1 MNRNKI
7 KRNIKK
13 WIRYFYLFKPLIEG
27 RLLYEFLVP
36 KDILDLVKKIEL
48 DKVSDEKV
56 FRFIIAS
63 SFFNAVLIG
72 LPGSIGIGVYIA
84 MGFEVLIAFQLAR
97 MSKLLDIKG
106 GILDLLRLIKATG
119 ITALSVLYGFKLAL
133 NLVWGILALVPLGGF
148 ASFLATFF
156 TTMFYSI
163 FLYLSFTELKLN
175 DGISTAMAK
184 RIIKKTYEFSTGI
197 FKSFFSLV
205 RSDMPKFFIETK
217 NSIIDACK
225 GIINIKPQIKGEMF
239 LAGCYAY
246 LLSGNYDGLAGPFS
260 KLWLEAWR
268 LSFPS
273 QLSEDAT
280 IEEIKELADS
290 YDAEAFQ
297 RVIQN
302 VNSKFYEV
310 IETIHENAD
319 GDEWSAELIVDQNH
333 PASDAIFY
341 NKETGQ
347 YIEINYKFTLNQN
360 YIESH
365 IQRYPDVPVVTPPE
379 VAEKINS
386 PLVMS
391 GNYEHGVVLE
401 ISEAN
406 FDDLLNKSHS
416 LSLEAAT
423 VASGGVSLLMHIFPF
438 LMAYYK
444 GTISKE
450 LLFKALKTFYPKIA
464 GRTLN
469 RIGMLSLLG
478 PVYGMFL
485 IASFVF
491 KSSLY
496 GYEDIDKDKSKNNE
510 EVSEVDEEVIEKEE
524 EPKPKTISRR
534 GLITLSFLK
543 DV

>member
-1 MNRNKI
+1 MN
-7 KRNIKK
+7 
-13 WIRYFYLFKPLIEG
+13 
-27 RLLYEFLVP
+27 
-36 KDILDLVKKIEL
+36 
-48 DKVSDEKV
+48 
-56 FRFIIAS
+56 II
-63 SFFNAVLIG
+63 FNYG
-72 LPGSIGIGVYIA
+72 GWGVIH
-84 MGFEVLIAFQLAR
+84 
-97 MSKLLDIKG
+97 
-106 GILDLLRLIKATG
+106 
-119 ITALSVLYGFKLAL
+119 
-133 NLVWGILALVPLGGF
+133 
-148 ASFLATFF
+148 
-156 TTMFYSI
+156 
-163 FLYLSFTELKLN
+163 
-175 DGISTAMAK
+175 
-184 RIIKKTYEFSTGI
+184 
-197 FKSFFSLV
+197 
-205 RSDMPKFFIETK
+205 
-217 NSIIDACK
+217 
-225 GIINIKPQIKGEMF
+225 IKPKIKGEMF
-239 LAGCYAY
+239 LAGSYAY
-246 LLSGNYDGLAGPFS
+246 LLSGNYDGLKGPFAQ
-260 KLWLEAWR
+260 LWLEAWR
-268 LSFPS
+268 LSHPT
-273 QLSEDAT
+273 QLNDNAT
-280 IEEIKELADS
+280 VEEIKELADS
-290 YDAEAFQ
+290 YDAEVFPK
-297 RVIQN
+297 VVQN

-310 IETIHENAD
+310 LETTHENAD

-333 PASDAIFY
+333 PASDAVFY
-341 NKETGQ
+341 NQETGQ
-347 YIEINYKFTLNQN
+347 YIEINYKFTLNEN

-365 IQRYPDVPVVTPPE
+365 IQRYPDVPVVAPPE

-391 GNYEHGVVLE
+391 GHYEHGVVVE

-416 LSLEAAT
+416 LYLEAAT

-464 GRTLN
+464 GKTLN
-469 RIGMLSLLG
+469 RIGMLTLLG

-510 EVSEVDEEVIEKEE
+510 EVSEVEEEVIEKGE